1 VEPPNGSA
9 PLYFYSWSNFLIVM
23 FRAATIAAFALLGL
37 VHPLARVP
45 FDANTWFAHLVRMT
59 NFPPLASQFWRF
71 APKTDAD

>member
-1 VEPPNGSA
+1 
-9 PLYFYSWSNFLIVM
+9 M